1 MAMSRPIGVRAAEA
15 LDARR
20 RNVQYRW
27 IQRVVTC
34 EPYSLR
40 PDLPLPA
47 ALGQIGVL
55 LDRLSAAL
63 RAGLGPTPAQREKA
77 LREAVRRHAELR
89 IAQGFRPEELIA
101 EFRALRSEVWHVLRE
116 GLMQNQGLSGEDVFQ
131 LGAMVNYAIDT
142 LMLGTVAAWREVE
155 RRGRG

>member
-1 MAMSRPIGVRAAEA
+1 MARSTSIGVRAAEA

-40 PDLPLPA
+40 PDLSLPA

-55 LDRLSAAL
+55 LDGLSEAL
-63 RAGLGPTPAQREKA
+63 RAGLGPTPDQREQA
-77 LREAVRRHAELR
+77 LRRAVRRHAELR
-89 IAQGFRPEELIA
+89 AAQGFRPEELIA
-101 EFRALRSEVWHVLRE
+101 EFRALRCEVWHVLH
-116 GLMQNQGLSGEDVFQ
+116 QGLVRDRGVCSEEVFE
-131 LGAMVNYAIDT
+131 LGAMANYAIDT

-155 RRGRG
+155 QGG